1 MGLNVKLKND
11 ESKFSPILTFSGK
24 NRCLNVT
31 KVKYGRHGRAPNP
44 PNPTDWSERQSRV
57 LLHINFISRS
67 SLYFSELL
75 TFIRE

>member
-31 KVKYGRHGRAPNP
+31 KVKYGRHGRT
-44 PNPTDWSERQSRV
+44 PTHQTGLIGPSVSLGYYYILI
-57 LLHINFISRS
+57 LLADQVFTSQHF
-67 SLYFSELL
+67 
-75 TFIRE
+75 